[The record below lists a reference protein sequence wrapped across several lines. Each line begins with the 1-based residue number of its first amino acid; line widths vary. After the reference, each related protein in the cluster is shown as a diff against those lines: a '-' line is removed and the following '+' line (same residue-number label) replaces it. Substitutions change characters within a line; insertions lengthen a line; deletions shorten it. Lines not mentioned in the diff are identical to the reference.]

1 MLCTALT
8 LSIKAMPANPMPTR
22 QMPNVS
28 DALFNSLG
36 HLGFQRFAPH
46 TQLRPWVQCYW
57 IAQQHQLPDATVSE
71 TVYPDGGTTLIF
83 NFARSGCPDITFLAT
98 QTTGK
103 MCFQGPVNRMGI
115 RFHPGGAFQLLN
127 LGMPEV
133 MDGELSADDL
143 AMQSLLQLRD
153 QLAELTHIS
162 QRLTLIDKWL
172 LDLVKKTNAS
182 AGLIQRLLPQ
192 LILTQQPIEQL
203 SAHLPISRRQL
214 ERKFQLEVGFSPNQL
229 KQLHRVKIARTL
241 ISQQPEQSLTDIGQD
256 AGFYDQAHFI
266 RHFHKI
272 TGQTPG
278 EYRQRKMSQTYNST
292 RP

>member
-1 MLCTALT
+1 MSAH
-8 LSIKAMPANPMPTR
+8 M
-22 QMPNVS
+22 MPNVS

-46 TQLRPWVQCYW
+46 AQLLPWVQCYW
-57 IAQQHQLPDATVSE
+57 IAQQPQLPSAQVSE

-83 NFARSGCPDITFLAT
+83 NFAASDFPDITFLAT
-98 QTTGK
+98 QRTGK
-103 MCFQGPVNRMGI
+103 MAFQGQVNRMGI
-115 RFHPGGAFQLLN
+115 RFHPGGAFQLLK

-133 MDGELSADDL
+133 MGGEFSADDL
-143 AMQSLLQLRD
+143 AMHSLLQLRH
-153 QLAELTHIS
+153 QLAELNHVS
-162 QRLTLIDKWL
+162 QRLLLIDKWL
-172 LDLVKKTNAS
+172 CDLANKTNAS
-182 AGLIQRLLPQ
+182 AGLIQQLLPQ

-203 SAHLPISRRQL
+203 SADLPISRRQL

-229 KQLHRVKIARTL
+229 KQLYRVKVARTL
-241 ISQQPEQSLTDIGQD
+241 ISQRPEESLTDIGQN

-292 RP
+292 KP